1 MRHTFRSFVR
11 FAVICLSV
19 ASCLECMAASAKK
32 EKPVPTMRWTEGQPG
47 CTFSRDRDGKYRY
60 ALWTDDY
67 GVIVAV
73 DSQELQLLHKRIEP
87 FFAVQLTVRYRGKAT
102 LEVYPEMA
110 TLEFVKHFK
119 LIQSALDPETFAQQT
134 QDDADEVEHQ
144 TQREVE
150 KHPERR
156 EEREKY
162 VETYQKEAAEFV
174 EFLNT
179 RSFPAAELD
188 TTRAEASGW
197 IFFSVK
203 NKWLGGWKKPEE
215 FVLRLPLNKQILE
228 FPFALPPQAGDL
240 ILRQR

>member
-1 MRHTFRSFVR
+1 
-11 FAVICLSV
+11 
-19 ASCLECMAASAKK
+19 
-32 EKPVPTMRWTEGQPG
+32 MRWAEGQPG

-67 GVIVAV
+67 GVILAV

-87 FFAVQLTVRYRGKAT
+87 FFAVHLTVRYRGKAT

>member
-1 MRHTFRSFVR
+1 MRQTFRSFVR
-11 FAVICLSV
+11 FAVICLSL
-19 ASCLECMAASAKK
+19 ASCLECMAASPKK
-32 EKPVPTMRWTEGQPG
+32 EKSVPSMRWAEGQPG

-87 FFAVQLTVRYRGKAT
+87 FFAVHLTVRYRGKAT

-134 QDDADEVEHQ
+134 QDDADEVEHE